1 MSCSQND
8 SRRRLLPQ
16 GLLLSLIGVFT
27 LAMLPRLADA
37 AERPVSFVNDVVP
50 VLTKAGCNV
59 GVCHAKAGGGQ
70 KGFQLS
76 LLGFEPDEDFEHLTK
91 EGRNRRLFA
100 GAPDRSLLL
109 MKASGQVP
117 HGGGVRLPANSEGYA
132 LLRNW
137 IQQGATLDGAQI
149 GVV

>member
-1 MSCSQND
+1 MDSCGDDMPCSQND
-8 SRRRLLPQ
+8 PRRRLLPQ
-16 GLLLSLIGVFT
+16 GLLLSLMGVFVLAT
-27 LAMLPRLADA
+27 LPQAVA
-37 AERPVSFVNDVVP
+37 AERPVSFVNDVIP

-117 HGGGVRLPANSEGYA
+117 HGGGVRL
-132 LLRNW
+132 
-137 IQQGATLDGAQI
+137 
-149 GVV
+149 